1 MKNLKKI
8 REEHGAGE
16 WGTPELTKK
25 YQDETPGQTVKE
37 AKFKVTFMHKHP
49 EGQKQHDYV
58 VSAPHQNAADKKAI
72 EMHRQAH
79 PSGDF
84 HMWNSEELYEEGLKD
99 ACWKGYEAI
108 GTKMKNGKR
117 VPNCVPKEGHTED
130 AQAAHQSAHAALKKG
145 DVDTYHKEMDK
156 KFAAHQAGEKEA
168 AKKPVKTFEATEFKP
183 NEGVLAQIKKDHEE
197 LKNKSTKEVLAV
209 HQGQHRVRSNYTAAE
224 IGGKHAMIGD
234 ILRNRHGSKHVD
246 HYYSQN
252 EDTEEKNLKIT
263 KHEKMAVEAEKRGDK
278 QSQQYHLAIVSK
290 LKNESTAVNEE
301 TAQTHRVDVM
311 MDDPKKGEIVR
322 GVYQTHK
329 AKLLKRVHVQAN
341 DPKEAEAK
349 AHAHFTKQGFNVHTS
364 THHSVVQ
371 ENVEIAEAAGDEKT
385 QKHLVTVTVTD
396 PQHAMATKRKE
407 KIMKRVKVS
416 AKDPKDA
423 VAKAEAHYKKHGFK
437 VHDSLHHSVV
447 QESLDT
453 DEIVDAAEEPSND
466 QQLLSM
472 ARGQLAE
479 ICDMAKELVDSMDE
493 TDDLEPW
500 MNAKIT
506 TAYVNL
512 DDVHSFIAYGDEYS
526 TDNNSEKEKGELGE
540 ASYSPYGDIDS
551 EEKTQ
556 IARMQVLIRLGLL
569 DRTELPIAIRA
580 MSKLAK
586 DQPITSMDERKIL
599 FKLVSRLI
607 KIVAGDDIVFRR
619 VRATMQQP

>member
-58 VSAPHQNAADKKAI
+58 VAAPHQNAADKKAI
-72 EMHRQAH
+72 EMHRKAH

-108 GTKMKNGKR
+108 GTKMKNGRR

-130 AQAAHQSAHAALKKG
+130 AQAAHQAAHAALKK
-145 DVDTYHKEMDK
+145 DDIETYHKEMDK
-156 KFAAHQAGEKEA
+156 KFAAHQAAEKEA

-183 NEGVLAQIKKDHEE
+183 DEGLLARIKKDHEE

-224 IGGKHAMIGD
+224 IGGKHAMISD

-246 HYYSQN
+246 HYFSQK
-252 EDTEEKNLKIT
+252 EDTDQKNLKIT

-278 QSQQYHLAIVSK
+278 QAQQYHLAIVSK
-290 LKNESTAVNEE
+290 LKNESVTVNEE

-341 DPKEAEAK
+341 DPKEAESK
-349 AHAHFTKQGFNVHTS
+349 AHAHFTKQGFNVHS
-364 THHSVVQ
+364 AKHHSVVQ
-371 ENVEIAEAAGDEKT
+371 ESTEISEAAAGDEKT

-423 VAKAEAHYKKHGFK
+423 VTKAEAHYKKHGFK

-453 DEIVDAAEEPSND
+453 DEIVDATEEPSND

-472 ARGQLAE
+472 ARGQLSE
-479 ICDMAKELVDSMDE
+479 IADMAKELVDSMDE

-512 DDVHSFIAYGDEYS
+512 DDVHSFIAYGDEY
-526 TDNNSEKEKGELGE
+526 TNDNDSEEKKSGLGE
-540 ASYSPYGDIDS
+540 ATGEIDS
-551 EEKTQ
+551 EEKAQ
-556 IARMQVLIRLGLL
+556 IAKMQTLIRLGMLNIA
-569 DRTELPIAIRA
+569 ELPIALRV
-580 MSKLAK
+580 MKKLAS
-586 DQPITSMDERKIL
+586 DQQINVVEDRKML
-599 FKLVSRLI
+599 LKLLSELI
-607 KIVAGDDIVFRR
+607 ELVTEDDMVFRR
-619 VRATMQQP
+619 VKMNVQKS

>member
-72 EMHRQAH
+72 EMHRKAH

-130 AQAAHQSAHAALKKG
+130 AQAAHQAAHAALKKG
-145 DVDTYHKEMDK
+145 DVDTYHQEMDK

-183 NEGVLAQIKKDHEE
+183 DEGLMARIKKDHEE

-252 EDTEEKNLKIT
+252 EGAEEKNLKIT
-263 KHEKMAVEAEKRGDK
+263 KHEKMAIEAEKRGDK
-278 QSQQYHLAIVSK
+278 QAQQYHLAIVSK

-349 AHAHFTKQGFNVHTS
+349 AHAHFTKQGFNVHS
-364 THHSVVQ
+364 AKHHSVVQ

-396 PQHAMATKRKE
+396 PQHAMVTQRKV

-453 DEIVDAAEEPSND
+453 DEIVDATEEPSND

-472 ARGQLAE
+472 ARGQLSE
-479 ICDMAKELVDSMDE
+479 IADMAQELVDSMDE

-512 DDVHSFIAYGDEYS
+512 DDVHSFIAYGDEY
-526 TDNNSEKEKGELGE
+526 TNDNNPEEKKDKLGE
-540 ASYSPYGDIDS
+540 AAGEVDS
-551 EEKTQ
+551 EEKAQ
-556 IARMQVLIRLGLL
+556 IAKIQTLIRLGLL
-569 DRTELPIAIRA
+569 DISELPIAVRV
-580 MSKLAK
+580 MKKLAADK
-586 DQPITSMDERKIL
+586 DINIIDERK
-599 FKLVSRLI
+599 VLI
-607 KIVAGDDIVFRR
+607 KLISALMDRVTEDDMVYRR
-619 VRATMQQP
+619 VRTNVAQK

>member
-72 EMHRQAH
+72 EMHRKAH

-130 AQAAHQSAHAALKKG
+130 AQAAHQAAHAALKKG
-145 DVDTYHKEMDK
+145 DVDTYHQEMDK

-183 NEGVLAQIKKDHEE
+183 DEGLLARIKKDHEE

-246 HYYSQN
+246 HYYSQK
-252 EDTEEKNLKIT
+252 EDTGEKNLKIT

-278 QSQQYHLAIVSK
+278 HAQQYHLAIVSK

-341 DPKEAEAK
+341 DPKDAEAK
-349 AHAHFTKQGFNVHTS
+349 AHAHFTKQGFNVHS
-364 THHSVVQ
+364 AKHHSVVQ

-453 DEIVDAAEEPSND
+453 DEIVDATEEPSND

-472 ARGQLAE
+472 ARGQLSE
-479 ICDMAKELVDSMDE
+479 IADMAQELVDSMDE

-512 DDVHSFIAYGDEYS
+512 DDVHSFIAYGDEY
-526 TDNNSEKEKGELGE
+526 TNDNNPEEKKDKLGE
-540 ASYSPYGDIDS
+540 ATGEVDS
-551 EEKTQ
+551 EEKAQ
-556 IARMQVLIRLGLL
+556 IAKIQTLIRLGLL
-569 DRTELPIAIRA
+569 DISELPIAVRV
-580 MSKLAK
+580 MKKLAADK
-586 DQPITSMDERKIL
+586 DINIIDERK
-599 FKLVSRLI
+599 VLI
-607 KIVAGDDIVFRR
+607 KLISALMDRVTEDDMVYRR
-619 VRATMQQP
+619 VRTNVAQK

>member
-72 EMHRQAH
+72 EMHRKAH

-130 AQAAHQSAHAALKKG
+130 AQAAHQAAHAALKKG
-145 DVDTYHKEMDK
+145 DVDTYHQEMDK

-246 HYYSQN
+246 HFYSQK
-252 EDTEEKNLKIT
+252 EDTDGKNLKIT

-278 QSQQYHLAIVSK
+278 QAQQYHLNIVSK

-453 DEIVDAAEEPSND
+453 DEIVDATEEPSND

-472 ARGQLAE
+472 ARGQLSE
-479 ICDMAKELVDSMDE
+479 IADMAKELVDSMDE

-526 TDNNSEKEKGELGE
+526 TDNNSKKEKGELGE
-540 ASYSPYGDIDS
+540 AVGEIDS
-551 EEKTQ
+551 EEKAQ
-556 IARMQVLIRLGLL
+556 IAKMQTLIRLGMLNIA
-569 DRTELPIAIRA
+569 ELPIALRVMKRLATDQQINVVEDRK
-580 MSKLAK
+580 MLLKLLTEL
-586 DQPITSMDERKIL
+586 IE
-599 FKLVSRLI
+599 LVTE
-607 KIVAGDDIVFRR
+607 DDMVFRR
-619 VRATMQQP
+619 VKMNVQKS

>member
-72 EMHRQAH
+72 EMHRKAH

-130 AQAAHQSAHAALKKG
+130 AQAAHQAAHAALKKG
-145 DVDTYHKEMDK
+145 DVDTYHQEMDK

-246 HYYSQN
+246 HFYSQK
-252 EDTEEKNLKIT
+252 EDTDGKNLKIT

-278 QSQQYHLAIVSK
+278 QAQQYHLNIVSK

-453 DEIVDAAEEPSND
+453 DEIVDATEEPSND

-472 ARGQLAE
+472 ARGQLSE
-479 ICDMAKELVDSMDE
+479 IADMAKELVDSMDE

-526 TDNNSEKEKGELGE
+526 TDNNSKKEKGELGE
-540 ASYSPYGDIDS
+540 AVGEIDS
-551 EEKTQ
+551 EEKAQ
-556 IARMQVLIRLGLL
+556 IAKMQTLIRLGMLNIA
-569 DRTELPIAIRA
+569 ELPIALRVMKRLATDQQINVVEDRK
-580 MSKLAK
+580 MLLKLLTEL
-586 DQPITSMDERKIL
+586 IE
-599 FKLVSRLI
+599 LVTE
-607 KIVAGDDIVFRR
+607 DDIVFRR
-619 VRATMQQP
+619 VKMNVQKS

>member
-8 REEHGAGE
+8 REEYGAGE

-25 YQDETPGQTVKE
+25 YQDETPGQAVKE
-37 AKFKVTFMHKHP
+37 AKFKVTFVHKHP

-58 VSAPHQNAADKKAI
+58 VAAPHQNAADKKAI
-72 EMHRQAH
+72 EMHRKAH

-108 GTKMKNGKR
+108 GTKMKNGRR

-130 AQAAHQSAHAALKKG
+130 AQAAHQAAHAALKKG
-145 DVDTYHKEMDK
+145 DIDTYHQEMDK
-156 KFAAHQAGEKEA
+156 KFAAHQAAEKEA

-183 NEGVLAQIKKDHEE
+183 DEGLLARIKKEHEE

-234 ILRNRHGSKHVD
+234 ILRHRHGAKHVD
-246 HYYSQN
+246 HFYSQK

-263 KHEKMAVEAEKRGDK
+263 KHSKLAVAAERRGDK
-278 QSQQYHLAIVSK
+278 QAQQYHLNIISK
-290 LKNESTAVNEE
+290 LKNESTTVNEE
-301 TAQTHRVDVM
+301 AGQTHRVDVM

-341 DPKEAEAK
+341 DPKDAEAK
-349 AHAHFTKQGFNVHTS
+349 AHAHFTKQGFNVH
-364 THHSVVQ
+364 
-371 ENVEIAEAAGDEKT
+371 
-385 QKHLVTVTVTD
+385 
-396 PQHAMATKRKE
+396 
-407 KIMKRVKVS
+407 S
-416 AKDPKDA
+416 AK
-423 VAKAEAHYKKHGFK
+423 
-437 VHDSLHHSVV
+437 HHSVV

-453 DEIVDAAEEPSND
+453 DEIVDATEEPSND

-479 ICDMAKELVDSMDE
+479 IADMAKELVDSMDE
-493 TDDLEPW
+493 TDELEPW

-526 TDNNSEKEKGELGE
+526 TDDNSEKEKNDLDEAAGE
-540 ASYSPYGDIDS
+540 IDP

-556 IARMQVLIRLGLL
+556 IAKMQTLIRLGMLNIA
-569 DRTELPIAIRA
+569 ELPIALRV
-580 MSKLAK
+580 MKKLAT
-586 DQPITSMDERKIL
+586 DQQINVPEDRKML
-599 FKLVSRLI
+599 LKLLSELI
-607 KIVAGDDIVFRR
+607 ELVTEDDLVFRR
-619 VRATMQQP
+619 VKMNVQKS

>member
-72 EMHRQAH
+72 EMHRKAH

-108 GTKMKNGKR
+108 GTKMKDGKR

-130 AQAAHQSAHAALKKG
+130 AQAAHQAAHAALKK
-145 DVDTYHKEMDK
+145 DDIETYHKEMDK

-168 AKKPVKTFEATEFKP
+168 ANKPVKTFEATEFTP
-183 NEGVLAQIKKDHEE
+183 NPGVLALVKRDHED
-197 LKNKSTKEVLAV
+197 LKNKSTKEVLAI

-246 HYYSQN
+246 HFYSQK
-252 EDTEEKNLKIT
+252 EDTDGKNLKIT

-278 QSQQYHLAIVSK
+278 QAQQYHLAIVSK
-290 LKNESTAVNEE
+290 LKNESVTVNEE

-341 DPKEAEAK
+341 DPKDAEAK
-349 AHAHFTKQGFNVHTS
+349 AHAHFTKQGFNVHS
-364 THHSVVQ
+364 AKHHSVVQ
-371 ENVEIAEAAGDEKT
+371 ENVEIAEAAGDEKI

-453 DEIVDAAEEPSND
+453 DEIVDATEEPSND

-472 ARGQLAE
+472 ARGQLSE
-479 ICDMAKELVDSMDE
+479 IADMAKELVDSMDE

-526 TDNNSEKEKGELGE
+526 TDDNSEKEKGELGE
-540 ASYSPYGDIDS
+540 AAGEIDT
-551 EEKTQ
+551 EEKAQ
-556 IARMQVLIRLGLL
+556 IAKMQTLIRLGMLNIA
-569 DRTELPIAIRA
+569 ELPIALRV
-580 MSKLAK
+580 MKKLAT
-586 DQPITSMDERKIL
+586 DQQINVVEDRKML
-599 FKLVSRLI
+599 LKLLTELI
-607 KIVAGDDIVFRR
+607 ELVTEDDMVFRR
-619 VRATMQQP
+619 VKMNVQKS

>member
-72 EMHRQAH
+72 EMHRKAH

-108 GTKMKNGKR
+108 GMKMKNGRK
-117 VPNCVPKEGHTED
+117 VPNCVPKEGHSED
-130 AQAAHQSAHAALKKG
+130 AQAAHQAAHAALKK
-145 DVDTYHKEMDK
+145 DDIETYNKEMDK

-183 NEGVLAQIKKDHEE
+183 DEGLLARIKKDHEE

-246 HYYSQN
+246 HYFSQK

-263 KHEKMAVEAEKRGDK
+263 KHEKMAIEAEKRGDK
-278 QSQQYHLAIVSK
+278 QAQQYHLNVVSK
-290 LKNESTAVNEE
+290 LKSESTEVNEE
-301 TAQTHRVDVM
+301 TGQTHRVDVM

-341 DPKEAEAK
+341 DPKDAEAK
-349 AHAHFTKQGFNVHTS
+349 AHAHFTKQGFNVHS
-364 THHSVVQ
+364 AKHHSAVQ
-371 ENVEIAEAAGDEKT
+371 ENVEIAEASADGKT

-396 PQHAMATKRKE
+396 PQHAMTTKRKE

-453 DEIVDAAEEPSND
+453 DEIVDATEEPSND

-472 ARGQLAE
+472 ARGQLSE
-479 ICDMAKELVDSMDE
+479 IADMAQELVDSMDE
-493 TDDLEPW
+493 ADELEPW

-512 DDVHSFIAYGDEYS
+512 DDVHSFIAYGDEYKGN
-526 TDNNSEKEKGELGE
+526 DDSEEKKDKLGE
-540 ASYSPYGDIDS
+540 AVGEIDS

-556 IARMQVLIRLGLL
+556 IAKMQTLIRLGLL
-569 DRTELPIAIRA
+569 DISELPIAIRV
-580 MSKLAK
+580 MKKLASDK
-586 DQPITSMDERKIL
+586 DINIIDERK
-599 FKLVSRLI
+599 VLI
-607 KIVAGDDIVFRR
+607 KIVSALLDRVTEDDMVYRR
-619 VRATMQQP
+619 VKMNVQK

>member
-72 EMHRQAH
+72 EMHRKAH

-130 AQAAHQSAHAALKKG
+130 AQAAHQAAHAALKKG
-145 DVDTYHKEMDK
+145 DVDTYHQEMDK

-246 HYYSQN
+246 HFYSQK
-252 EDTEEKNLKIT
+252 EDTDGKNLKIT

-278 QSQQYHLAIVSK
+278 QAQQYHLNIVSK

-453 DEIVDAAEEPSND
+453 DEIVDATEEPSND

-472 ARGQLAE
+472 ARGQLSE
-479 ICDMAKELVDSMDE
+479 IADMAKELVDSMDE

-526 TDNNSEKEKGELGE
+526 TDNNPEKEKGELGE
-540 ASYSPYGDIDS
+540 AVGEIDS
-551 EEKTQ
+551 EEKAQ
-556 IARMQVLIRLGLL
+556 IAKMQTLIRLGMLNIA
-569 DRTELPIAIRA
+569 ELPIALRVMKRLATDQQINVVEDRK
-580 MSKLAK
+580 MLLKLLTEL
-586 DQPITSMDERKIL
+586 IE
-599 FKLVSRLI
+599 LVTE
-607 KIVAGDDIVFRR
+607 DDMVFRR
-619 VRATMQQP
+619 VKMNVQKS

>member
-72 EMHRQAH
+72 EMHRKAH
-79 PSGDF
+79 PSGNF

-130 AQAAHQSAHAALKKG
+130 AQAAHQAAHAALKKG
-145 DVDTYHKEMDK
+145 DVDTYHQEMDK

-234 ILRNRHGSKHVD
+234 ILRNRHGAKHVD
-246 HYYSQN
+246 HFYSQK
-252 EDTEEKNLKIT
+252 EDTGEKNLKIT
-263 KHEKMAVEAEKRGDK
+263 KHEKMAIEAEKRGDK
-278 QSQQYHLAIVSK
+278 QAQQYHLAIVSK

-341 DPKEAEAK
+341 DPKDAEAK
-349 AHAHFTKQGFNVHTS
+349 AHAHFTKQGFNVHS
-364 THHSVVQ
+364 AKHHSVVQ

-453 DEIVDAAEEPSND
+453 DEIVDATEEPSND

-472 ARGQLAE
+472 ARGQLSE
-479 ICDMAKELVDSMDE
+479 IADMAQELVDSMDE

-512 DDVHSFIAYGDEYS
+512 DDVHSFIAYGDEY
-526 TDNNSEKEKGELGE
+526 TNDNNPEEKKDKLGE
-540 ASYSPYGDIDS
+540 ATGEVDS
-551 EEKTQ
+551 EEKAQ
-556 IARMQVLIRLGLL
+556 IAKIQTLIRLGLL
-569 DRTELPIAIRA
+569 DISELPIAVRV
-580 MSKLAK
+580 MKKLAADK
-586 DQPITSMDERKIL
+586 DINIIDERK
-599 FKLVSRLI
+599 VLI
-607 KIVAGDDIVFRR
+607 KLISALMDRVTEDDMVYRR
-619 VRATMQQP
+619 VRTNVAQK

>member
-72 EMHRQAH
+72 EMHRKAH

-130 AQAAHQSAHAALKKG
+130 AQAAHQAAHAALKKG
-145 DVDTYHKEMDK
+145 DVDTYHQEMDK

-183 NEGVLAQIKKDHEE
+183 DEGRLARIKKDHEE
-197 LKNKSTKEVLAV
+197 LKKMDTKDVHRI
-209 HQGQHRVRSNYTAAE
+209 HQGQHKIVSKYTPAE
-224 IGGKHAMIGD
+224 VGGKQGMIAD
-234 ILRNRHGSKHVD
+234 ILRNRHGDKHVA
-246 HYYSQN
+246 HHFGLK
-252 EDTEEKNLKIT
+252 EDSDEKNLKIT
-263 KHEKMAVEAEKRGDK
+263 KHEKMAIEAEKRGDK
-278 QSQQYHLAIVSK
+278 QAQQYHLSIVSK
-290 LKNESTAVNEE
+290 LKNESVTVNEE

-341 DPKEAEAK
+341 DPKDAEAK
-349 AHAHFTKQGFNVHTS
+349 AHAHFTKQGFNVHS
-364 THHSVVQ
+364 AKHHSVVQ

-396 PQHAMATKRKE
+396 PQHAMTTKRKE

-453 DEIVDAAEEPSND
+453 DEIVDATEEPSND

-472 ARGQLAE
+472 ARGQLSE
-479 ICDMAKELVDSMDE
+479 IADMAQELVDSMDE

-512 DDVHSFIAYGDEYS
+512 DDVHSFIAYGDEY
-526 TDNNSEKEKGELGE
+526 TNDNNPEEKKDKLGE
-540 ASYSPYGDIDS
+540 ATGEVDS
-551 EEKTQ
+551 EEKAQ
-556 IARMQVLIRLGLL
+556 IAKIQTLIRLGLL
-569 DRTELPIAIRA
+569 DISELPIAVRV
-580 MSKLAK
+580 MKKLAADK
-586 DQPITSMDERKIL
+586 DINIIDERK
-599 FKLVSRLI
+599 VLI
-607 KIVAGDDIVFRR
+607 KLISALMDRVTEDDMVYRR
-619 VRATMQQP
+619 VRTNVAQK

>member
-72 EMHRQAH
+72 EMHRKAH

-130 AQAAHQSAHAALKKG
+130 AQAAHQAAHAALKKG
-145 DVDTYHKEMDK
+145 DVDTYHQEMDK

-246 HYYSQN
+246 HFYSQK
-252 EDTEEKNLKIT
+252 EDTDGKNLKIT

-278 QSQQYHLAIVSK
+278 QAQQYHLNIVSK

-453 DEIVDAAEEPSND
+453 DEIVDATEEPSND

-472 ARGQLAE
+472 ARGQLSE
-479 ICDMAKELVDSMDE
+479 IADMAKELVDSMDE

-506 TAYVNL
+506 TAYANL

-526 TDNNSEKEKGELGE
+526 TDNNSKKEKGELGE
-540 ASYSPYGDIDS
+540 AVGEIDS
-551 EEKTQ
+551 EEKAQ
-556 IARMQVLIRLGLL
+556 IAKMQTLIRLGMLNIA
-569 DRTELPIAIRA
+569 ELPIALRVMKRLATDQQINVVEDRK
-580 MSKLAK
+580 MLLKLLTEL
-586 DQPITSMDERKIL
+586 IE
-599 FKLVSRLI
+599 LVTE
-607 KIVAGDDIVFRR
+607 DDMVFRR
-619 VRATMQQP
+619 VKMNVQKS

>member
-72 EMHRQAH
+72 EMHRKAH

-130 AQAAHQSAHAALKKG
+130 AQAAHQAAHAALKKG
-145 DVDTYHKEMDK
+145 DVDTYHQEMDK

-246 HYYSQN
+246 HFYSQK
-252 EDTEEKNLKIT
+252 EDTDGKNLKIT

-278 QSQQYHLAIVSK
+278 QAQQYHLNIVSK
-290 LKNESTAVNEE
+290 RKNESTAVNEE

-453 DEIVDAAEEPSND
+453 DEIVDATEEPSND

-472 ARGQLAE
+472 ARGQLSE
-479 ICDMAKELVDSMDE
+479 IADMAKELVDSMDE

-526 TDNNSEKEKGELGE
+526 TDNNSKKEKGELGE
-540 ASYSPYGDIDS
+540 AVGEIDS
-551 EEKTQ
+551 EEKAQ
-556 IARMQVLIRLGLL
+556 IAKMQTLIRLGMLNIA
-569 DRTELPIAIRA
+569 ELPIALRVMKRLATDQQINVVEDRK
-580 MSKLAK
+580 MLLKLLTEL
-586 DQPITSMDERKIL
+586 IE
-599 FKLVSRLI
+599 LVTE
-607 KIVAGDDIVFRR
+607 DDMVFRR
-619 VRATMQQP
+619 VKMNVQKS

>member
-72 EMHRQAH
+72 ELHRKAH

-130 AQAAHQSAHAALKKG
+130 AQAAHQAAHAALKKG
-145 DVDTYHKEMDK
+145 DVDTYHQEMDK

-183 NEGVLAQIKKDHEE
+183 DEGLLARIKKDHEE

-246 HYYSQN
+246 HYYSQK
-252 EDTEEKNLKIT
+252 EDTGEKNLKIT

-278 QSQQYHLAIVSK
+278 HAQQYHLAIVSK

-341 DPKEAEAK
+341 DPKDAEAK
-349 AHAHFTKQGFNVHTS
+349 AHAHFTKQGFNVHS
-364 THHSVVQ
+364 AKHHSVVQ

-453 DEIVDAAEEPSND
+453 DEIVDATEEPSND

-472 ARGQLAE
+472 ARGQLSE
-479 ICDMAKELVDSMDE
+479 IADMAQELVDSMDE

-512 DDVHSFIAYGDEYS
+512 DDVHSFIAYGDEY
-526 TDNNSEKEKGELGE
+526 TNDNNPEEKKDKLGE
-540 ASYSPYGDIDS
+540 ATGEVDS
-551 EEKTQ
+551 EEKAQ
-556 IARMQVLIRLGLL
+556 IAKIQTLIRLGLL
-569 DRTELPIAIRA
+569 DISELPIAVRV
-580 MSKLAK
+580 MKKLAADK
-586 DQPITSMDERKIL
+586 DINIIDERK
-599 FKLVSRLI
+599 VLI
-607 KIVAGDDIVFRR
+607 KLISALMDRVTEDDMVYRR
-619 VRATMQQP
+619 VRTNVAQK

>member
-72 EMHRQAH
+72 EMHRKAH

-130 AQAAHQSAHAALKKG
+130 AQAAHQAAHAALKKG
-145 DVDTYHKEMDK
+145 DVDTYHQEMDK

-246 HYYSQN
+246 HFYSQK
-252 EDTEEKNLKIT
+252 EDTDGKNLKIT

-278 QSQQYHLAIVSK
+278 QAQQYHLNIVSK

-453 DEIVDAAEEPSND
+453 DEIVDATEEPSND

-472 ARGQLAE
+472 ARGQLSE
-479 ICDMAKELVDSMDE
+479 IADMAKELVDSMDE

-526 TDNNSEKEKGELGE
+526 TDNNPEKEKGELGE
-540 ASYSPYGDIDS
+540 AVGEIDS
-551 EEKTQ
+551 EEKAQ
-556 IARMQVLIRLGLL
+556 IAKMQTLIRLGMLNIA
-569 DRTELPIAIRA
+569 ELPIALRV
-580 MSKLAK
+580 MKKLAT
-586 DQPITSMDERKIL
+586 DQQINVVEDRKML
-599 FKLVSRLI
+599 LKLLTELI
-607 KIVAGDDIVFRR
+607 ELVTEDDMVFRR
-619 VRATMQQP
+619 VKMNVQKS